1 MDRNETI
8 PPTTWVGIDVSKD
21 TLDACLLPAPG
32 GKARGR
38 AFANDAAG
46 HTALAELTA
55 TRFNPLVAALYDRL
69 VAAGEPKRAAV
80 GACMRKLLMI
90 AYGVLKSRTPF
101 GPAKG
106 SKITPWQHTIWFGLP
121 L

>member
-1 MDRNETI
+1 MDHPET
-8 PPTTWVGIDVSKD
+8 PAPAAWAGIDVGKD
-21 TLDACLLPAPG
+21 SLDACLLPAPG

-55 TRFNPLVAALYDRL
+55 TRFNPLVAASYDRL
-69 VAAGEPKRAAV
+69 VAAGKPKMAAV
-80 GACMRKLLMI
+80 AACMRKLLMI

-101 GPAKG
+101 DPAKG
-106 SKITPWQHTIWFGLP
+106 SKITS
-121 L
+121 

>member
-1 MDRNETI
+1 MDRTVTA
-8 PPTTWVGIDVSKD
+8 PPAAWAGIDASRK

-32 GKARGR
+32 GKARER

-55 TRFNPLVAALYDRL
+55 TRFNPLVAAPYDRF
-69 VAAGEPKRAAV
+69 VAAGKPKRAAV
-80 GACMRKLLMI
+80 AACLRKLLMI

-101 GPAKG
+101 DPARG
-106 SKITPWQHTIWFGLP
+106 SKIAT
-121 L
+121 